1 MREREAVAREYAKR
15 LRRTMTR
22 AEALLWS
29 YVRRRSLACA
39 KFRRQHPIGPYIADF
54 ACVAAK
60 LVVEIDGATHWTA
73 EEIAHDAR
81 RTQFLEASG
90 WRVLRVT
97 NNDVYENLDGVWL
110 TIESRIPPPAATPP
124 PPP

>member
-1 MREREAVAREYAKR
+1 MCEREAVAREYAKR

-29 YVRRRSLACA
+29 YIRRRSLAGA

-81 RTQFLEASG
+81 RALFLEASG

-110 TIESRIPPPAATPP
+110 TIESRIPPPIASRSPP
-124 PPP
+124 P

>member
-1 MREREAVAREYAKR
+1 MREREAVARKHAKQ
-15 LRRTMTR
+15 LRRAMTR

-29 YVRRRSLACA
+29 YVRRRSLAGA
-39 KFRRQHPIGPYIADF
+39 KFPRQHPIGPYIADF

-73 EEIAHDAR
+73 EELAHDAR